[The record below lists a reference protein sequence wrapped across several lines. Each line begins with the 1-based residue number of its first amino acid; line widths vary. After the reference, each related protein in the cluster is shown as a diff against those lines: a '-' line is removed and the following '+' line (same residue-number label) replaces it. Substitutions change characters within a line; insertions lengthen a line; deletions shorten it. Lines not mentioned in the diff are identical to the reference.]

1 MIAYVSYTSI
11 LKVDAT
17 YNNPAMNVFIYLV
30 SHVAEAKSAR
40 KEPCSCK

>member
-1 MIAYVSYTSI
+1 MFSYTAI

-17 YNNPAMNVFIYLV
+17 YNNPVMNVFIYLV

>member
-1 MIAYVSYTSI
+1 MIAYVSYAAI

-17 YNNPAMNVFIYLV
+17 YNNPVMNVFVYLV

-40 KEPCSCK
+40 EESSSCK

>member
-1 MIAYVSYTSI
+1 MIAYVSYMAI

-17 YNNPAMNVFIYLV
+17 YNNPVMNVFIYLV

-40 KEPCSCK
+40 REPCSCK

>member
-1 MIAYVSYTSI
+1 MIAYVSYTAI

-17 YNNPAMNVFIYLV
+17 YNNPVMNVFIYLV